1 MRVKELLRSGRERAI
16 SWREVISDS
25 EDGCEEES
33 RFIYYLSL
41 FSF

>member
-1 MRVKELLRSGRERAI
+1 MVESVQSLGRG
-16 SWREVISDS
+16 VISDS